1 MTKIKP
7 LFILIV
13 YSCLLTCCKKK
24 ELPENVDLNSPQFG
38 FTGTINGTTINLKA
52 GIDDYYMYSNYTQDN
67 NGVYHFLGNLKKA
80 DCVNCPNSIA
90 IEINDH
96 KVSALNGISGADSA
110 FSFKYYPIMS
120 GNPIPILFRASFYS
134 SFNKLAKSYLWDFG
148 DGKSSKSQNPNHV
161 FKGAGKYNVCLTAV
175 DILDCGNSICNTQ
188 VIGNIG
194 PVCTAS
200 ITFSLGGVQTNTINL
215 ALSSIIGLPPYQ
227 FQWDFGDGNKS
238 TLPTPFHVYAQHGR
252 YPVSLQV
259 VDGKKDTAN
268 ANYNYVTRFEGP
280 CTVNYFMTSL
290 NAITNP
296 FALSNIT
303 IKWTDGEGKVF
314 SSNDLLQS
322 SQPSSSYFKL
332 LKSEDYQ
339 NNVNGQKTKKLT
351 IQFSCTVFN
360 GTSSLL
366 IENAQAIIAVGYK

>member
-1 MTKIKP
+1 MTKIKA

-38 FTGTINGTTINLKA
+38 FTGTVNGTMINLKA

-67 NGVYHFLGNLKKA
+67 NGVYHFLGDLKKA
-80 DCVNCPNSIA
+80 DCANCPNSIS
-90 IEINDH
+90 IEINNH
-96 KVSALNGISGADSA
+96 KVSGLNGISGADSA

-120 GNPIPILFRASFYS
+120 GNPIPILFKASFYS
-134 SFNKLAKSYLWDFG
+134 NFNRFSRNYVWDFG
-148 DGKSSKSQNPNHV
+148 DGKISKLQNPSHV
-161 FKGAGKYNVCLTAV
+161 FKGANKYNVCLTAI
-175 DILDCGNSICNTQ
+175 DTLGCGNSICNTQ

-200 ITFSLGGVQTNTINL
+200 ITFSQVAGNPTNTINV
-215 ALSSIIGLPPYQ
+215 AFLSSIFGLPPYQ

-238 TLPTPFHVYAQHGR
+238 TLPKPSHVYAQHGL

-259 VDGKKDTAN
+259 IDGKGDTAN
-268 ANYNYVTRFEGP
+268 TNYNYVTQFDGP
-280 CTVNYFMTSL
+280 CAVNYFMTSL
-290 NAITNP
+290 NAIANP

-303 IKWTDGEGKVF
+303 IKWTDADGKVF
-314 SSNDLLQS
+314 TSNDFLQ
-322 SQPSSSYFKL
+322 PTSSYFKL

-351 IQFSCTVFN
+351 IQFSCNVFN
-360 GTSSLL
+360 GNSSLL